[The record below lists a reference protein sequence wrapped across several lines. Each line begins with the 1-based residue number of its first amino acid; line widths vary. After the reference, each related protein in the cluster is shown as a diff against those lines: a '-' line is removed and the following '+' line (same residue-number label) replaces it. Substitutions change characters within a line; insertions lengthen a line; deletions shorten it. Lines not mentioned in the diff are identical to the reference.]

1 MTVEQAKSSVR
12 QLEKICSIRP
22 TVENL
27 NNLVI
32 CYFTLNDLQ
41 AALPLAQ
48 LAFSKDPNDPNTS
61 MNLGFILKDL
71 GEHGKAHDC
80 FKVAYQVADEKEY
93 VRLAY
98 SESLL
103 RSGRWGGRH
112 DTWPIYDSAR
122 ASKEQSALTV
132 GLSMNVKPWNGRQL
146 VDELLVIDEGG
157 IGDRITF
164 CRWLPE
170 LTKKGISWKYFAF
183 PELRGFFERASWCG
197 PDRLIGVGSQ
207 ATQSHWTTV
216 VSLPANFNATPADV
230 PELPEKFTVL
240 PKLKAKYS
248 LARTKLPVVGLC
260 WRGDESKHGGRR
272 VHSLTEGQA
281 MRLVCKTD
289 HLVHWVN
296 LQHDH
301 VMPKPVENV
310 KFNSWEE
317 LAALISNLDAV
328 VSVETGPMCLA
339 DALGKP
345 LTVLLSS
352 NSDWR
357 FLESGQSPFYPN
369 AKLVRNGPGGGLEN
383 AVDLAIEQL
392 EAQYRKPMLH
402 VVGG

>member
-1 MTVEQAKSSVR
+1 MTVDQAKSSVR

-22 TVENL
+22 TVENI

-32 CYFTLNDLQ
+32 CYFTLNDLKT
-41 AALPLAQ
+41 AISLAQ

-71 GEHGKAHDC
+71 GEWDRARDC

-103 RSGRWGGRH
+103 MDGKWEEA
-112 DTWPIYDSAR
+112 WPIYDTAR
-122 ASKEQSALTV
+122 ASKEQSALTI
-132 GLSMNVKPWNGRQL
+132 GLSMDVKPWNGKQK
-146 VDELLVIDEGG
+146 VSELLVIDEGG

-164 CRWLPE
+164 CRLLPE
-170 LTKKGISWKYFAF
+170 LTKRNIPWRYFAF

-197 PDRLIGVGSQ
+197 SDRLIGVGSK
-207 ATQSHWTTV
+207 AEQSHWTTL
-216 VSLPANFNATPADV
+216 VSLLANLNITLDYV
-230 PELPEKFTVL
+230 PQLPESFTVL
-240 PKLKAKYS
+240 PKFKMKYR

-260 WRGDESKHGGRR
+260 WQGDESKHGGRKI
-272 VHSLTEGQA
+272 HSLTEGQA

-301 VMPKPVENV
+301 TMPNPVENV
-310 KFNSWEE
+310 KFDGWEE
-317 LAALISNLDAV
+317 LAGLISNLDGV

-339 DALGKP
+339 HALGKP

-357 FLESGQSPFYPN
+357 FMKSGNSPFYPE
-369 AKLVRNGPGGGLEN
+369 AELIRNGPGGGLEI
-383 AVDLAIEQL
+383 AVDKAIESI
-392 EAQYRKPMLH
+392 EEKCKKPLIH